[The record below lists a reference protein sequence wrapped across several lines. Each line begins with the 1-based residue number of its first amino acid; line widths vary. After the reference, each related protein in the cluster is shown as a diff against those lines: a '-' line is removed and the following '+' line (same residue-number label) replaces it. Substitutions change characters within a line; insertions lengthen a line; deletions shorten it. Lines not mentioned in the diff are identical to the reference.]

1 MSTKSCPKP
10 RTFDKANQL
19 SFGQDLMDMQ
29 HFYVLDTI
37 PIRYYVLWNFSRLLI
52 YLLVSNFLVISV
64 FSNPISYIYRIFFK
78 LD

>member
-29 HFYVLDTI
+29 NFYVLDTI
-37 PIRYYVLWNFSRLLI
+37 PIRYYVL
-52 YLLVSNFLVISV
+52 
-64 FSNPISYIYRIFFK
+64 
-78 LD
+78 